1 MINISINKEFKWK
14 LMIDIVINI
23 IYFYSIIIFFNIT
36 NVFITIDAIDDN
48 KIFI

>member
-1 MINISINKEFKWK
+1 
-14 LMIDIVINI
+14 MIDLVINI
-23 IYFYSIIIFFNIT
+23 IYFYSIIINFNIT

>member
-1 MINISINKEFKWK
+1 MNNISINKEFKQK

-36 NVFITIDAIDDN
+36 NVFITIDATDDN